1 MEKEILKRILSDKKN
16 LIVSGDI
23 SVGKTSNVLFPL
35 VREMI
40 DEKQSLLVLDSK
52 EEYIKEYYDDLKS
65 KDYNIVI
72 LNLRDLSKSEGWN
85 PLEYPYNLYKDGK
98 VDEAINYIEKQAN
111 AMFYDDSEVDQFWSN
126 NSSDFYTGIVLGLFE
141 DGKDNEINLSSVN
154 SMFNSTDNKYSVNDY
169 VTQYFKLKNP
179 NSQSYIFASSTISA
193 PKETKGGIISVAR
206 QKLRTYVTREMLS
219 TLLNKTTFSYE
230 DILTKPTA
238 IFVIARDE
246 NKYINNVA
254 TMFIEQLF
262 TILVNSK
269 IQNQFNFVLDN
280 IDDLERV
287 NELSDMLSSGV
298 SRNIKFEIATRSYE
312 ELIEKYGKYIEKLSN
327 HVVVE
332 KDIKLVID
340 NEEYTEEKEQLI
352 EFIQDEN
359 VEFPL
364 LQKEKIETF
373 DIVEFVRSKK
383 ESIDMRNPF
392 LTNNLSTNVSDI
404 NGLIKDIDRK
414 IEQLDA
420 KENTNSD
427 ASVYSKEVEEH
438 NNMMYQSLLNDCKS
452 KYKVLEVSNP
462 ITKAEY
468 ERAIENIASSEFSVL
483 NKIEILLEMYKFSI
497 YCAEKFLDPRAESRN
512 KTYLIMEVAE
522 CKTNDQLKELKN
534 KLHATNE
541 SLKKS
546 IDNHQEYLE
555 YSINPRYMF

>member
-1 MEKEILKRILSDKKN
+1 MKKEILKRILNDNKN

-72 LNLRDLSKSEGWN
+72 LNLRNLSKSEGWN

-98 VDEAINYIEKQAN
+98 VDEAINYIEKQAK
-111 AMFYDDSEVDQFWSN
+111 AIFYDDSEVDQFWSN

-327 HVVVE
+327 LVVVE

-373 DIVEFVRSKK
+373 DIVEFVRSKR
-383 ESIDMRNPF
+383 ENIDMHNPF
-392 LTNNLSTNVSDI
+392 FTNNLSTNVSNI

-427 ASVYSKEVEEH
+427 ASIYSKEVEEH

-462 ITKAEY
+462 IIKAEY
-468 ERAIENIASSEFSVL
+468 ERAIENIASSGFSVL

-534 KLHATNE
+534 KLHVTNE

>member
-72 LNLRDLSKSEGWN
+72 LNLRNLSKSEGWN

-98 VDEAINYIEKQAN
+98 VDEAINYIEKQAK
-111 AMFYDDSEVDQFWSN
+111 AIFYDDSEVDQFWSN

-373 DIVEFVRSKK
+373 DIVEFVRSKR
-383 ESIDMRNPF
+383 ENIDMHNPF
-392 LTNNLSTNVSDI
+392 FTNNLSTNVSNI

-462 ITKAEY
+462 IIKAEY
-468 ERAIENIASSEFSVL
+468 ERAIENITSSGFSVL

>member
-373 DIVEFVRSKK
+373 DIVEFVRSKR
-383 ESIDMRNPF
+383 ENIDMHNPF
-392 LTNNLSTNVSDI
+392 FTNNLSTNVSNI

-462 ITKAEY
+462 IIKAEY
-468 ERAIENIASSEFSVL
+468 ERAIENIASSGFSVL

-534 KLHATNE
+534 KLHVTNE

>member
-72 LNLRDLSKSEGWN
+72 LNLRNLSKSEGWN

-98 VDEAINYIEKQAN
+98 VDEAINYIEKQAK

-169 VTQYFKLKNP
+169 VTQYFKLKNS

-373 DIVEFVRSKK
+373 DIVEFVRSKR
-383 ESIDMRNPF
+383 ENIDMHNPF
-392 LTNNLSTNVSDI
+392 FTNNLSTNVSNI

-462 ITKAEY
+462 IIKAEY
-468 ERAIENIASSEFSVL
+468 ERAIENITSSGFSVL

>member
-98 VDEAINYIEKQAN
+98 VDEAINYIEKQAK

-352 EFIQDEN
+352 EFVQDEN

>member
-1 MEKEILKRILSDKKN
+1 MKKEILKRILNDNKN

-72 LNLRDLSKSEGWN
+72 LNLRNLSKSEGWN

-98 VDEAINYIEKQAN
+98 VDEAINYIEKQAK
-111 AMFYDDSEVDQFWSN
+111 AIFYDDSEVDQFWSN

-179 NSQSYIFASSTISA
+179 SSQSYIFASSTISA

-327 HVVVE
+327 LVVVE

-352 EFIQDEN
+352 EFVQDEN

-462 ITKAEY
+462 IIKTAY
-468 ERAIENIASSEFSVL
+468 ERAIENIASSGFSVL

-534 KLHATNE
+534 KLHVTNE

>member
-1 MEKEILKRILSDKKN
+1 MKKEILKRILNDNKN

-72 LNLRDLSKSEGWN
+72 LNLRNLSKSEGWN

-98 VDEAINYIEKQAN
+98 VDEAINYIEKQAK
-111 AMFYDDSEVDQFWSN
+111 AIFYDDSEVDQFWSN

-179 NSQSYIFASSTISA
+179 SSQSYIFASSTISA

-327 HVVVE
+327 LVVVE

-364 LQKEKIETF
+364 LQKEKIEMF

-383 ESIDMRNPF
+383 ESIDMCNPF
-392 LTNNLSTNVSDI
+392 LANNLSTNVPDI

-462 ITKAEY
+462 IIKTAY
-468 ERAIENIASSEFSVL
+468 ERAIENISSSGFSVL

-534 KLHATNE
+534 KLHVTNE

>member
-1 MEKEILKRILSDKKN
+1 MKKEILKRILNDNKN

-72 LNLRDLSKSEGWN
+72 LNLRNLSKSEGWN

-98 VDEAINYIEKQAN
+98 VDEAINYIEKQAK
-111 AMFYDDSEVDQFWSN
+111 AIFYDDSEVDQFWSN

-179 NSQSYIFASSTISA
+179 SSQSYIFASSTISA

-327 HVVVE
+327 LVVVE
-332 KDIKLVID
+332 KNIKLVID

-364 LQKEKIETF
+364 LQKEKIEMF

-383 ESIDMRNPF
+383 ESIDMCNPF
-392 LTNNLSTNVSDI
+392 LANNLSTNVPDI

-462 ITKAEY
+462 IIKTAY
-468 ERAIENIASSEFSVL
+468 ERAIENIASSGFSVL

-534 KLHATNE
+534 KLHVTNE

>member
-1 MEKEILKRILSDKKN
+1 MKKEILKRILNDNKN

-72 LNLRDLSKSEGWN
+72 LNLRNLSKSEGWN

-98 VDEAINYIEKQAN
+98 VDEAINYIEKQAK
-111 AMFYDDSEVDQFWSN
+111 AIFYDDSEVDQFWSN

-179 NSQSYIFASSTISA
+179 SSQSYIFASSTISA

-364 LQKEKIETF
+364 LQKEKIEMF

-383 ESIDMRNPF
+383 ESIDMCNPF
-392 LTNNLSTNVSDI
+392 LANNLSTNVPDI

-462 ITKAEY
+462 IIKTAY
-468 ERAIENIASSEFSVL
+468 ERAIENIASSGFSVL

-534 KLHATNE
+534 KLHVTNE

>member
-193 PKETKGGIISVAR
+193 PKETKGSIISVAR

-373 DIVEFVRSKK
+373 DIVEFVRSKR

-392 LTNNLSTNVSDI
+392 LVNNLSTNVSDI

-462 ITKAEY
+462 IIKAEY
-468 ERAIENIASSEFSVL
+468 ERAIENITSSGFSVL

-546 IDNHQEYLE
+546 IDNHREYLE

>member
-1 MEKEILKRILSDKKN
+1 MKKEILKRILNDKKN

-65 KDYNIVI
+65 KDYNIII

-98 VDEAINYIEKQAN
+98 VDEAINYIEKQAK
-111 AMFYDDSEVDQFWSN
+111 AIFYDDSEVDQFWSN

-141 DGKDNEINLSSVN
+141 DAKDNEINLSSVN

-269 IQNQFNFVLDN
+269 IQNQFNFILDN

-287 NELSDMLSSGV
+287 NELSDMLSSGI

-327 HVVVE
+327 PVVVE

-364 LQKEKIETF
+364 LQKAKIETF
-373 DIVEFVRSKK
+373 DIVGFVRSKK

-392 LTNNLSTNVSDI
+392 LANNLSTNV

-427 ASVYSKEVEEH
+427 ASVYSKEVEEY

-468 ERAIENIASSEFSVL
+468 ERAIENISSSEFSVL

>member
-98 VDEAINYIEKQAN
+98 VDEAINYIEKQAK

-373 DIVEFVRSKK
+373 DIVEFVRSKR

-392 LTNNLSTNVSDI
+392 FTNNLSTNVSNI

-462 ITKAEY
+462 IIKAEY

>member
-1 MEKEILKRILSDKKN
+1 MKKEILKRILNDNKN

-72 LNLRDLSKSEGWN
+72 LNLRNLSKSEGWN

-98 VDEAINYIEKQAN
+98 VDEAINYIEKQAK
-111 AMFYDDSEVDQFWSN
+111 AIFYDDSEVDQFWSN

-179 NSQSYIFASSTISA
+179 SSQSYIFASSTISA

-327 HVVVE
+327 LVVVE

-364 LQKEKIETF
+364 LQKEKIEMF

-383 ESIDMRNPF
+383 EGIDMSNPF
-392 LTNNLSTNVSDI
+392 LANNLSTNVPDI

-427 ASVYSKEVEEH
+427 ASVYSKEIEEH

-462 ITKAEY
+462 IIKTAY
-468 ERAIENIASSEFSVL
+468 ERAIENIASSGFSVL

-534 KLHATNE
+534 KLHVTNE

>member
-72 LNLRDLSKSEGWN
+72 LNLRNLSKSEGWN

-98 VDEAINYIEKQAN
+98 VDEAINYIEKQAK
-111 AMFYDDSEVDQFWSN
+111 AIFYDDSEVDQFWSN

-327 HVVVE
+327 LVVVE

-364 LQKEKIETF
+364 LQKEKIEMF

-383 ESIDMRNPF
+383 ESIDMCNPF
-392 LTNNLSTNVSDI
+392 LANNLSTNVPDI

-462 ITKAEY
+462 IIKAEY
-468 ERAIENIASSEFSVL
+468 ERAIENITSSGFSVL

>member
-1 MEKEILKRILSDKKN
+1 
-16 LIVSGDI
+16 
-23 SVGKTSNVLFPL
+23 
-35 VREMI
+35 MI

-52 EEYIKEYYDDLKS
+52 EEYIKEYYDDLKN

-72 LNLRDLSKSEGWN
+72 LNLRNLSKSEGWN

-98 VDEAINYIEKQAN
+98 VDEAINYIEKQAK
-111 AMFYDDSEVDQFWSN
+111 AIFYDDSEVDQFWSN

-179 NSQSYIFASSTISA
+179 SSQSYIFASSTISA

-327 HVVVE
+327 LVVVE

-364 LQKEKIETF
+364 LQKEKIEMF

-383 ESIDMRNPF
+383 ESIEMCNPF
-392 LTNNLSTNVSDI
+392 LANNLSTNVPDI

-462 ITKAEY
+462 IIKTAY
-468 ERAIENIASSEFSVL
+468 ERAIENIASSGFSVL

-534 KLHATNE
+534 KLHVTNE

>member
-1 MEKEILKRILSDKKN
+1 MKKEILKRILNDNKN

-72 LNLRDLSKSEGWN
+72 LNLRNLSKSEGWN

-98 VDEAINYIEKQAN
+98 VDEAINYIEKQAK
-111 AMFYDDSEVDQFWSN
+111 AIFYDDSEVDQFWSN

-179 NSQSYIFASSTISA
+179 SSQSYIFASSTISA

-364 LQKEKIETF
+364 LQKEKIEMF
-373 DIVEFVRSKK
+373 NIVEFVRSKK
-383 ESIDMRNPF
+383 EGIDMSNPF
-392 LTNNLSTNVSDI
+392 LANNLSTNVPDI

-452 KYKVLEVSNP
+452 KYKVLEASNP
-462 ITKAEY
+462 IIKTAY
-468 ERAIENIASSEFSVL
+468 ERAIENIASSGFSVL

-534 KLHATNE
+534 KLHVTNE

>member
-352 EFIQDEN
+352 EFVQDEN

>member
-352 EFIQDEN
+352 EFVQDEN

-373 DIVEFVRSKK
+373 DIVEFVRSKR

-392 LTNNLSTNVSDI
+392 LVNNLSTNVSDI

-427 ASVYSKEVEEH
+427 ASIYSKEVEEH

-462 ITKAEY
+462 IIKAEY
-468 ERAIENIASSEFSVL
+468 ERAIENITSSGFSVL

>member
-1 MEKEILKRILSDKKN
+1 MKKEILKRILNDNKN

-72 LNLRDLSKSEGWN
+72 LNLRNLSKSEGWN

-98 VDEAINYIEKQAN
+98 VDEAINYIEKQAK
-111 AMFYDDSEVDQFWSN
+111 AIFYDDSEVDQFWSN

-179 NSQSYIFASSTISA
+179 SSQSYIFASSTISA

-327 HVVVE
+327 LVVVE

-364 LQKEKIETF
+364 LQKEKIEMF

-383 ESIDMRNPF
+383 ESIDMCNPF
-392 LTNNLSTNVSDI
+392 LANNLSTNVPDI

-427 ASVYSKEVEEH
+427 ASVYSKEIEEH

-462 ITKAEY
+462 IIKTAY
-468 ERAIENIASSEFSVL
+468 ERAIENIASSGFSVL

-534 KLHATNE
+534 KLHVTNE

>member
-1 MEKEILKRILSDKKN
+1 MKKEILKRILNDNKN

-52 EEYIKEYYDDLKS
+52 EEYIKEYYDDLKN

-72 LNLRDLSKSEGWN
+72 LNLRNLSKSEGWN

-98 VDEAINYIEKQAN
+98 VDEAINYIEKQAK
-111 AMFYDDSEVDQFWSN
+111 AIFYDDSEVDQFWSN

-179 NSQSYIFASSTISA
+179 SSQSYIFASSTISA

-327 HVVVE
+327 LVVVE

-364 LQKEKIETF
+364 LQKEKIEMF

-383 ESIDMRNPF
+383 ESIEMCNPF
-392 LTNNLSTNVSDI
+392 LANNLSTNVPDI

-462 ITKAEY
+462 IIKTAY
-468 ERAIENIASSEFSVL
+468 ERAIENIASSGFSVL

-534 KLHATNE
+534 KLHVTNE

>member
-1 MEKEILKRILSDKKN
+1 MKKEILKRILNDNKN

-72 LNLRDLSKSEGWN
+72 LNLRNLSKSEGWN

-98 VDEAINYIEKQAN
+98 VDEAINYIEKQAK
-111 AMFYDDSEVDQFWSN
+111 AIFYDDSEVDQFWSN

-179 NSQSYIFASSTISA
+179 SSQSYIFASSTISA

-327 HVVVE
+327 LVVVE

-364 LQKEKIETF
+364 LQKEKIEMF

-383 ESIDMRNPF
+383 ESIDMCNPF
-392 LTNNLSTNVSDI
+392 LANNLSTNVPDI

-462 ITKAEY
+462 IIKTAY
-468 ERAIENIASSEFSVL
+468 ERAIENIASSGFSVL

-534 KLHATNE
+534 KLHVTNE

>member
-98 VDEAINYIEKQAN
+98 VDEAINYIEKQAK

-126 NSSDFYTGIVLGLFE
+126 NSSDFYTGIVLGLFD

-373 DIVEFVRSKK
+373 DIVEFVRSKR

-392 LTNNLSTNVSDI
+392 FTNNLSTNVSDI

-462 ITKAEY
+462 IIKAEY
-468 ERAIENIASSEFSVL
+468 ERAIENITSSGFSVL

>member
-1 MEKEILKRILSDKKN
+1 MKKEILKRILNDNKN

-52 EEYIKEYYDDLKS
+52 EEYIKEYYDDLKN

-72 LNLRDLSKSEGWN
+72 LNLRNLSKSEGWN

-98 VDEAINYIEKQAN
+98 VDEAINYIEKQAK
-111 AMFYDDSEVDQFWSN
+111 AIFYDDSEVDQFWSN

-179 NSQSYIFASSTISA
+179 SSQSYIFASSTISA

-327 HVVVE
+327 LVVVE

-364 LQKEKIETF
+364 LQKEKIEMF

-383 ESIDMRNPF
+383 ESIDMCNPF
-392 LTNNLSTNVSDI
+392 LANNLSTNVPDI

-462 ITKAEY
+462 IIKTAY
-468 ERAIENIASSEFSVL
+468 ERAIENIASSGFSVL

-534 KLHATNE
+534 KLHVTNE

>member
-98 VDEAINYIEKQAN
+98 VDEAINYIEKQAK

-126 NSSDFYTGIVLGLFE
+126 NSSDFYTGIVLGLFD

-373 DIVEFVRSKK
+373 DIVEFVRSKR

-392 LTNNLSTNVSDI
+392 LVNNLSTNVSDI

-462 ITKAEY
+462 IIKAEY

>member
-98 VDEAINYIEKQAN
+98 VDEAINYIEKQAK

-126 NSSDFYTGIVLGLFE
+126 NSSDFYTGIVLGLFD

-373 DIVEFVRSKK
+373 DIVEFVRSKR

-392 LTNNLSTNVSDI
+392 FTNNLSTNVSNI

-462 ITKAEY
+462 IIKAEY
-468 ERAIENIASSEFSVL
+468 ERAIENITSSGFSVL

>member
-1 MEKEILKRILSDKKN
+1 MKKEILKRILNDNKN

-72 LNLRDLSKSEGWN
+72 LNLRNLSKSEGWN

-98 VDEAINYIEKQAN
+98 VDEAINYIEKQAK
-111 AMFYDDSEVDQFWSN
+111 AIFYDDSEVDQFWSN

-179 NSQSYIFASSTISA
+179 SSQSYIFASSTISA

-364 LQKEKIETF
+364 LQKEKIEMF
-373 DIVEFVRSKK
+373 NIVEFVRSKK
-383 ESIDMRNPF
+383 ESIDMCNPF
-392 LTNNLSTNVSDI
+392 LANNLSTNVPDI

-462 ITKAEY
+462 IIKTAY
-468 ERAIENIASSEFSVL
+468 ERAIENIASSGFSVL

-534 KLHATNE
+534 KLHVTNE

>member
-1 MEKEILKRILSDKKN
+1 MKKEILKRILNDNKN

-72 LNLRDLSKSEGWN
+72 LNLRNLSKSEGWN

-98 VDEAINYIEKQAN
+98 VDEAINYIEKQAK
-111 AMFYDDSEVDQFWSN
+111 AIFYDDSEVDQFWSN

-179 NSQSYIFASSTISA
+179 SSQSYIFASSTISA

-327 HVVVE
+327 LVVVE

-364 LQKEKIETF
+364 LQKEKIEMF

-383 ESIDMRNPF
+383 ESIDMSNPF
-392 LTNNLSTNVSDI
+392 LANNLSTNVPDI

-462 ITKAEY
+462 IIKTAY
-468 ERAIENIASSEFSVL
+468 ERAIENIASSGFSVL

-534 KLHATNE
+534 KLHVTNE